1 MIISYHIISYQCCI
15 DVHSD
20 SQYLCDIRR
29 EQLERELAA
38 GEAVPFRVKEVP
50 TTSSE
55 VSVSR
60 HWDLYILT

>member
-1 MIISYHIISYQCCI
+1 M
-15 DVHSD
+15 DVYSE

-55 VSVSR
+55 DSVSSTGI
-60 HWDLYILT
+60 YIS